1 MGNKSKG
8 NPIKLPK
15 GMSLTAMDYKGNV
28 YFTEDG
34 GRSWIMHTLDGKS
47 QMHGALPPEHF
58 VSITEGR

>member
-1 MGNKSKG
+1 
-8 NPIKLPK
+8 
-15 GMSLTAMDYKGNV
+15 MSLTAMDYKGNV

-58 VSITEGR
+58 VSVTEGR